1 MPEGVTLTEA
11 CNAAVEEL
19 GAARRLI
26 GLLEQENEL
35 VKERLETEKRASSLL
50 AELNESRRAEN
61 EALRNAIAAKNETIL
76 AKEAVIA
83 GQEKLIEALKNRK
96 PSPWKR
102 MGDVLIGVAAGM
114 VLK

>member
-1 MPEGVTLTEA
+1 M
-11 CNAAVEEL
+11 
-19 GAARRLI
+19 I

>member
-1 MPEGVTLTEA
+1 M
-11 CNAAVEEL
+11 
-19 GAARRLI
+19 I
-26 GLLEQENEL
+26 GLLDRENEL
-35 VKERLETEKRASSLL
+35 LKDRLETEKRASSLL

>member
-1 MPEGVTLTEA
+1 
-11 CNAAVEEL
+11 
-19 GAARRLI
+19 LI